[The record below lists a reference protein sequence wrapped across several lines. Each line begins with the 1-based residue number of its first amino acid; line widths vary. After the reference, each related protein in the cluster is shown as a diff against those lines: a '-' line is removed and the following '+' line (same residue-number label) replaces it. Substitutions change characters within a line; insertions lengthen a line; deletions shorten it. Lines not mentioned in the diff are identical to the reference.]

1 MQTLIVGDIHGCFD
15 ELQDLLAAAGLSDGD
30 IILATGDI
38 VDRGPGTQEVLQFF
52 AAHPNARSLTGNHE
66 RKHIRSFAHE
76 INPSQSQLI
85 AREQIGDSYPDWV
98 AFMKTFP
105 IYIQLP
111 EAILVHAYFE
121 PGIPLP
127 DQQVPVLCGQMSGE
141 FYLKKKYARPWYEL
155 YDGDKPI
162 VVGHHDILFN
172 GQVFIYRDRVFDLD
186 TSCVHGRRLS
196 GLLLPAFKIVSV
208 PSRGDHWLRISR
220 EYRLKKAET
229 GQQIA
234 SRIRFE
240 RPALDEQ
247 FQRALET
254 IVKIVQRQNAQLLAE
269 LSQDPDYAEL
279 PLRQQAK
286 RYAELMG
293 NSPIQSLMHLARKD
307 QLDLKKARDV
317 LQSPEQITAVLCNL
331 GISDPAT

>member
-1 MQTLIVGDIHGCFD
+1 MRTLIIGDIHGCFD
-15 ELQDLLAAAGLSDGD
+15 ELQDLLALAGLGEGD
-30 IILATGDI
+30 AILATGDI
-38 VDRGPGTQEVLQFF
+38 VDRGPGTPEVLRFF
-52 AAHPNARSLTGNHE
+52 AAYPNAHSVAGNHE

-76 INPSQSQLI
+76 ISPSLSQLI
-85 AREQIGDSYPDWV
+85 AREQIGESYPDWV

-105 IYIQLP
+105 TYIELP

-141 FYLKKKYARPWYEL
+141 FYLKKKYTRPWYEL

-162 VVGHHDILFN
+162 IVGHHDILFN
-172 GQVFIYRDRVFDLD
+172 GQVFVHRDRVFGLD

-196 GLLLPAFKIVSV
+196 GLLLPGFKIISV

-220 EYRLKKAET
+220 EYRLKKAEAR
-229 GQQIA
+229 QQMA

-240 RPALDEQ
+240 CPALEEP
-247 FQRALET
+247 FQRALEM
-254 IVKIVQRQNAQLLAE
+254 IIEIAQRQNTQLLAE
-269 LSQDPDYAEL
+269 LSRDPHYAEL
-279 PLRQQAK
+279 QQRQQAK

-293 NSPIQSLMHLARKD
+293 NSPIAALLHLARKD

-317 LQSPEQITAVLCNL
+317 LQSPEQIVNL
-331 GISDPAT
+331 AKALGVFDP